1 MYLGQVLPLT
11 ENCHCGWQSHRGPLT
26 WGWRS
31 PRVGGTRRQWE
42 GLMASVLQAPH
53 HSSPNPGTP
62 RSLEF
67 SGSKRTSLQGQGISL
82 PLQQSDIHVD
92 RHVNRRKVPALHQA
106 PCWVLPLRT
115 HSTQTIT
122 LQVDD
127 WYPGEEKME
136 ARFFVIL
143 PFPTSQ
149 RHHVR
154 KYSNW
159 EVYMSY
165 RIQEF

>member
-1 MYLGQVLPLT
+1 MTEPQRSRNLRLEESQSRGHQEAVRGTDGWCPASPLT
-11 ENCHCGWQSHRGPLT
+11 T
-26 WGWRS
+26 
-31 PRVGGTRRQWE
+31 
-42 GLMASVLQAPH
+42 ALQTLVPH
-53 HSSPNPGTP
+53 VPW
-62 RSLEF
+62 EF
-67 SGSKRTSLQGQGISL
+67 SGSQRTSLQGQGISL
-82 PLQQSDIHVD
+82 PLQQSD

-115 HSTQTIT
+115 HSAQTIT
-122 LQVDD
+122 LQVGD

-136 ARFFVIL
+136 AGFFVVL

-165 RIQEF
+165 RIQEFYS